1 MGKKELIELTEWR
14 CKQAEKRF
22 RELAELYAADEIE
35 MFRLVDKNY
44 KADRR
49 YYKLLKK
56 YKSLKKENKALY
68 KEIKYDYSHV
78 GISEGVLKREW
89 DTPEEDKAW
98 EGLLDESSGVIN
110 SSGNSSIED
119 AVEKETKSE
128 ANNE

>member
-56 YKSLKKENKALY
+56 YKSLKKELKAYETKLTAMSVRFD
-68 KEIKYDYSHV
+68 IA
-78 GISEGVLKREW
+78 SENVLKREW

-119 AVEKETKSE
+119 AVEKETKE
-128 ANNE
+128 